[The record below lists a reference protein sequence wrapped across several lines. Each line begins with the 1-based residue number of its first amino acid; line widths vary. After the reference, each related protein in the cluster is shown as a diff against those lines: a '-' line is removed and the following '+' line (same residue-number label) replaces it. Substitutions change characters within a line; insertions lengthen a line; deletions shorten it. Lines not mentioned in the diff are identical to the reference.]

1 MTKNE
6 LRKTYKQ
13 LRKGLSSSEKETAI
27 KAVISHLISII
38 PDGVVVHCFLPIAS
52 LNEMDTFAIINALTN
67 TKPNIRWVSSI
78 SNFETLSMPCYA
90 LDLKNLKTN
99 TYGIPEPAK
108 PLTAIELNT
117 IDFVITPL
125 LICDRQGYR
134 VGYGKGFYDRFF
146 ASLPPQCKKIGINYF
161 PPLAESIAINAFDI
175 ALDIHVSP
183 EGITT
188 FTA

>member
-6 LRKTYKQ
+6 VRKTYKQ
-13 LRKGLSSSEKETAI
+13 LRKGLSFSEKETAV
-27 KAVISHLISII
+27 KSISEHLNSII
-38 PDGVVVHCFLPIAS
+38 PDGVVVHCFLPIGS

-108 PLTAIELNT
+108 PLTAIERNA

-125 LICDRQGYR
+125 LVCDRNGYR

-146 ASLPPQCKKIGINYF
+146 ASLPPRCQKIGINYF
-161 PPLAESIAINAFDI
+161 PALRESIATNPFDI
-175 ALDIHVSP
+175 ALNAHVSP
-183 EGITT
+183 QGITT
-188 FTA
+188 FTS